1 MKKDFTS
8 SLSNGIQSKQQQNL
22 QADNLKLKNK
32 LNESELLLK
41 AKEEKIKEL
50 KNVLAQ
56 EENLEASKEKLKLSE
71 VKIFK
76 NIREIDKED
85 NKFLDLKNS
94 IERYGQL
101 QPVLLSSD
109 GFLLAGHRRYF
120 ALKELKKEFIFVAF
134 YEKKLDEIKDILE
147 VIQFEENE
155 TRQNLDN
162 FEISNIFNSYL
173 QNGYKQKDIANLFN
187 KKKEYISSI
196 LKIKEIDNSLKVYIE
211 EFQKFGV
218 SKKKFESI
226 KEPDSHTFLNKVKSV
241 NIGWQQLYKISVGK
255 TLKEQQKTF
264 LSAFKNRLTEE
275 EISSFIEEN
284 KEEKPTNKDLIFVEK
299 TLKYI
304 DSIQELL
311 EKSMLIANKKKIKTL
326 LDGLSAEIKKIKTK

>member
-162 FEISNIFNSYL
+162 FEISNIFN
-173 QNGYKQKDIANLFN
+173 KC
-187 KKKEYISSI
+187 KEDTTKLAEII
-196 LKIKEIDNSLKVYIE
+196 L
-211 EFQKFGV
+211 
-218 SKKKFESI
+218 
-226 KEPDSHTFLNKVKSV
+226 
-241 NIGWQQLYKISVGK
+241 
-255 TLKEQQKTF
+255 
-264 LSAFKNRLTEE
+264 
-275 EISSFIEEN
+275 
-284 KEEKPTNKDLIFVEK
+284 
-299 TLKYI
+299 
-304 DSIQELL
+304 
-311 EKSMLIANKKKIKTL
+311 IKTQRPL
-326 LDGLSAEIKKIKTK
+326 LR

>member
-1 MKKDFTS
+1 MAKNFMS
-8 SLSNGIQSKQQQNL
+8 SLTKGVENKQQQNL
-22 QADNLKLKNK
+22 QADNQRLKSRLEEKDNMIK
-32 LNESELLLK
+32 Q
-41 AKEEKIKEL
+41 KEEKIKEL
-50 KNVLAQ
+50 KNVLSQ

-71 VKIFK
+71 IKIFK

-85 NKFLDLKNS
+85 NKFLELKNS
-94 IERYGQL
+94 IEKYGQL

-173 QNGYKQKDIANLFN
+173 QNGYKQKDIATLFN

-196 LKIKEIDNSLKVYIE
+196 LKIKEIDSSLKVYIE

-241 NIGWQQLYKISVGK
+241 NIGWQQLYKIAMGK
-255 TLKEQQKTF
+255 TLKEQEKAF
-264 LSAFKNRLTEE
+264 LSAFKNRLTED